1 MKPKEEA
8 FDLSADER
16 LRLAAELG
24 PDRVAALGP
33 LRERLVEIAPRL
45 EAWLDEDPGHRARF
59 EADPVGT
66 LETQFPELTL
76 PDAFAREP
84 RPVPSPV
91 PERLRV
97 PVHLQ
102 PSGPSPEALDL
113 FEGFAVWVLA
123 APANEASYRLDAF
136 GALCS
141 FAAARGAQAGVLDE
155 LVRALERVRDIRRLL
170 PGEPFGWRREP
181 VAPYRLP

>member
-1 MKPKEEA
+1 VKPKEES

-33 LRERLVEIAPRL
+33 LRERLGAIAPRL
-45 EAWLDEDPGHRARF
+45 EAWLDEDPAHRARF

-66 LETQFPELTL
+66 LETRFPELTL

-84 RPVPSPV
+84 RAVPSPV

-97 PVHLQ
+97 PLPLEPQ
-102 PSGPSPEALDL
+102 GASPEALDL
-113 FEGFAVWVLA
+113 FEAFDVWVLA
-123 APANEASYRLDAF
+123 APTNEASYRVDAF
-136 GALCS
+136 GALRS
-141 FAAARGAQAGVLDE
+141 FAVGRGVPPGVLDE

-170 PGEPFGWRREP
+170 PGEPFAWLREP
-181 VAPYRLP
+181 LMPRRLP